1 MCQTV
6 PMERRRSKDRAL
18 RRHDSRK
25 KRFNEAK
32 HEAKHEAKNDGK
44 HEGKNDDKSV
54 DFGHW

>member
-1 MCQTV
+1 MCCQTV

-32 HEAKHEAKNDGK
+32 HEARNGAKHDGK
-44 HEGKNDDKSV
+44 QNDDRHS
-54 DFGHW
+54 DYGQW